1 MSCVTFPIAVC
12 TRARAHPIS
21 VSQKRLDRSPSDLLC
36 GCEPIIYYLITC
48 HGWGVYLHVRPCNY
62 LTQVAHPYLRNYCIN
77 CAENSFAV
85 RRAYFHNNLGT
96 FLLPCRMCTCT
107 PIMLILERFG
117 RFWCPLRAVRC
128 SVGGLRV
135 WRFAHLVVYAV
146 DGLGGLWLGLLAVWS
161 VGGLVGWRFGRLGFW
176 RMAVWEVGGFGGWRF
191 GRLAVC
197 DLGGWRFGRLAVWAV
212 GLRTE

>member
-1 MSCVTFPIAVC
+1 MP
-12 TRARAHPIS
+12 
-21 VSQKRLDRSPSDLLC
+21 
-36 GCEPIIYYLITC
+36 
-48 HGWGVYLHVRPCNY
+48 WMGVYLHVRPCNY

-96 FLLPCRMCTCT
+96 FLLPCCMCTCT

-117 RFWCPLRAVRC
+117 RFWCPLRAVRW

-212 GLRTE
+212 GGLGGWRFGRLVVCGLRLAVGGLRG